1 MYDILSYSM
10 TTQEEKIR
18 VNARIPKSLYDWVNS
33 EYDNTSQAI
42 IEGIEKLKESKTSE
56 LSYNSKDVIR
66 EHTTVIQESHTPHG
80 TVIHDDIQVLTT
92 RTEELNT
99 RIEDYQ
105 TQIKTLNAEIARL
118 QSVIMEAPD
127 PLEIVKLQERN
138 HGLNMLIE
146 EKNRSIERLE
156 KEVNRLDLFSHY
168 FKSNPVKQIE
178 APGEKKK
185 WWKFW

>member
-1 MYDILSYSM
+1 M

-18 VNARIPKSLYDWVNS
+18 VNARIPKPLYDFVCS
-33 EYDNTSQAI
+33 EYDNVSQAI
-42 IEGIEKLKESKTSE
+42 NEGLEKLRESKSSEMSYTHNPDIQDSHTSPE
-56 LSYNSKDVIR
+56 N
-66 EHTTVIQESHTPHG
+66 VIQEHTN
-80 TVIHDDIQVLTT
+80 VIQRDIHVLTA
-92 RTEELNT
+92 RTEEQKAK
-99 RIEDYQ
+99 IENYQ
-105 TQIKTLNAEIARL
+105 DQVKTLNAEIARL

-138 HGLNMLIE
+138 QGLNMLIE

-156 KEVNRLDLFSHY
+156 KEVNRLDTFSHY

-185 WWKFW
+185 PWYKFW